1 MAEEQATS
9 VPPHRTSKPLVIAI
23 ISIVVIGLIVGLV
36 LFTTQFVGKA
46 IAPGGEGLAVN
57 SAGLSEPYTI
67 DDDGNE
73 VAAPS
78 IEVGE
83 NVLIDAFA
91 HLDEESRVFS
101 LSVDFDNVA
110 SQYTGFTVN
119 DNIAGLALVGDPDV
133 QGNNVIV
140 TGLILPPNPGF
151 LVNEVIQIG
160 VFSFTG
166 LVDGDANIIVSEFAF
181 PNADNEEI
189 VEDTI
194 STEFV
199 VGEGAQVE
207 DGEIEPVVEEEDA
220 PEDDVEPQAGVDT
233 DGDGVADNDDNCPD
247 DANADQL
254 DVDGDSLGDA
264 CDDFLTVLGSGIK
277 AEQVVPEPID
287 AGENTF
293 TTGVVADQAVD
304 IPVFVFTQL
313 LDENGRVLV
322 LKRELVPSLE
332 ANEEYDAT
340 VFYNVPDNLES
351 VTKEVFVYDTFVD
364 PTFTLGEP
372 LTAEYDVR

>member
-166 LVDGDANIIVSEFAF
+166 LA
-181 PNADNEEI
+181 
-189 VEDTI
+189 
-194 STEFV
+194 
-199 VGEGAQVE
+199 
-207 DGEIEPVVEEEDA
+207 
-220 PEDDVEPQAGVDT
+220 
-233 DGDGVADNDDNCPD
+233 
-247 DANADQL
+247 
-254 DVDGDSLGDA
+254 
-264 CDDFLTVLGSGIK
+264 
-277 AEQVVPEPID
+277 
-287 AGENTF
+287 
-293 TTGVVADQAVD
+293 
-304 IPVFVFTQL
+304 
-313 LDENGRVLV
+313 
-322 LKRELVPSLE
+322 
-332 ANEEYDAT
+332 
-340 VFYNVPDNLES
+340 
-351 VTKEVFVYDTFVD
+351 
-364 PTFTLGEP
+364 
-372 LTAEYDVR
+372 